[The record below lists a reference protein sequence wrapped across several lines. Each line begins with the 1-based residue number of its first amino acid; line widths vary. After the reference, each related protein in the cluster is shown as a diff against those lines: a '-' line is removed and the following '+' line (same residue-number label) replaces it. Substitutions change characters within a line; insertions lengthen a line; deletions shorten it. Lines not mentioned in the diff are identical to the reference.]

1 MRVVRGHWQML
12 VITAA
17 ILLLWF
23 TPVII
28 PLKILIVFFHE
39 LSHALAAWV
48 TGGSVESIR
57 ISPQQ
62 GGVTVTRGGNV
73 FLQMSAGYLGSLL
86 IGVLLFLGAVRSHA
100 DRIMMAILGTVML
113 LIAALYIRDGFAL
126 AFIVG
131 GGVLMLVAAR
141 FLSRDV
147 NDLVL
152 RVVGLTSM
160 IYVPMDI
167 FSDTIARSELRSDA
181 YMLAD
186 RFGGATMMWGG
197 LWLLISLLV
206 IGLCLRYGLGRHS
219 NITRSNFPETP
230 AT

>member
-1 MRVVRGHWQML
+1 ML
-12 VITAA
+12 VITVA

-39 LSHALAAWV
+39 LSHALAAWL
-48 TGGSVESIR
+48 TGGSVDSIS
-57 ISPQQ
+57 ISPQM
-62 GGVTVTRGGNV
+62 GGTTVTRGGNV

-100 DRIMMAILGTVML
+100 DRIMMAGLGVVML

-167 FSDTIARSELRSDA
+167 FSDTIARSELRSD
-181 YMLAD
+181 
-186 RFGGATMMWGG
+186 RGGRGNSDQ
-197 LWLLISLLV
+197 LLRWIDL
-206 IGLCLRYGLGRHS
+206 
-219 NITRSNFPETP
+219 
-230 AT
+230 

>member
-1 MRVVRGHWQML
+1 MKVVRGHWQML

-17 ILLLWF
+17 IFLLWF

-39 LSHALAAWV
+39 LSHALAAWI

-73 FLQMSAGYLGSLL
+73 FLLMSAGYLGSLL

-100 DRIMMAILGTVML
+100 DRIMMAVLGAVML
-113 LIAALYIRDGFAL
+113 LIAALYIRDVFAL
-126 AFIVG
+126 AFITG
-131 GGVLMLVAAR
+131 GGVLMLVVAR

-167 FSDTIARSELRSDA
+167 FSDTIARSEMRSDA

-197 LWLLISLLV
+197 LWLLVSLVV

-219 NITRSNFPETP
+219 NISNPRETP
-230 AT
+230 ST

>member
-1 MRVVRGHWQML
+1 MKVVRGHWQML

-17 ILLLWF
+17 ILVLWF

-39 LSHALAAWV
+39 LSHALAAWI

-62 GGVTVTRGGNV
+62 GGATVTRGGNV

-100 DRIMMAILGTVML
+100 DRIMMAVLGAVML
-113 LIAALYIRDGFAL
+113 LIAALYIRDVFAL
-126 AFIVG
+126 AFITG
-131 GGVLMLVAAR
+131 GGILMLVVAR

-167 FSDTIARSELRSDA
+167 FSDTIARSEMRSDA

-197 LWLLISLLV
+197 LWLLVSLVV

-219 NITRSNFPETP
+219 NISRVRTY
-230 AT
+230 

>member
-1 MRVVRGHWQML
+1 MKVVRGHWQLMVL
-12 VITAA
+12 TGAV
-17 ILLLWF
+17 LLLWF

-39 LSHALAAWV
+39 LSHALAAWI

-73 FLQMSAGYLGSLL
+73 FLLISAGYLGSLL

-100 DRIMMAILGTVML
+100 DRIMMAVLGAVML
-113 LIAALYIRDGFAL
+113 LIAVLYIRDVFAL
-126 AFIVG
+126 AFITG
-131 GGVLMLVAAR
+131 GGVLMLVVAR

-167 FSDTIARSELRSDA
+167 FSDTIARSEMRSDA
-181 YMLAD
+181 FMLAE
-186 RFGGATMMWGG
+186 RFGGATVIWGG
-197 LWLLISLLV
+197 LWLLISLAV
-206 IGLCLRYGLGRHS
+206 IGVCFRYGLGE
-219 NITRSNFPETP
+219 RSNVGEEIP
-230 AT
+230 AG

>member
-1 MRVVRGHWQML
+1 ML

-17 ILLLWF
+17 IFLLWF

-39 LSHALAAWV
+39 LSHALAAWI

-73 FLQMSAGYLGSLL
+73 FLLMSAGYLGSLL

-100 DRIMMAILGTVML
+100 DRIMMAVLGAVML
-113 LIAALYIRDGFAL
+113 LIAALYIRDVFAL
-126 AFIVG
+126 AFITG
-131 GGVLMLVAAR
+131 GGVLMLVVAR

-167 FSDTIARSELRSDA
+167 FSDTIARSEMRSDA

-197 LWLLISLLV
+197 LWLLVSLVV

-219 NITRSNFPETP
+219 NISNPRETP
-230 AT
+230 ST

>member
-1 MRVVRGHWQML
+1 MKMLRGHWQML

-17 ILLLWF
+17 IFLLWF

-39 LSHALAAWV
+39 LSHALAAWI

-73 FLQMSAGYLGSLL
+73 FLLMSAGYLGSLL

-100 DRIMMAILGTVML
+100 DRIMMAVLGAVML
-113 LIAALYIRDGFAL
+113 LIAALYIRDVFAL
-126 AFIVG
+126 AFITG
-131 GGVLMLVAAR
+131 GGVLMLVVAR

-152 RVVGLTSM
+152 RVIGLASM

-167 FSDTIARSELRSDA
+167 FSDTIARSEMRSDA

-197 LWLLISLLV
+197 LWLLVSLVV

-219 NITRSNFPETP
+219 NISNPRETP

>member
-1 MRVVRGHWQML
+1 MKVVRGHWQLMVL
-12 VITAA
+12 TGAV
-17 ILLLWF
+17 LLLWS

-39 LSHALAAWV
+39 LSHALAAWI

-73 FLQMSAGYLGSLL
+73 FLLMSAGYLGSLL

-100 DRIMMAILGTVML
+100 DRIMMAVLGAVML
-113 LIAALYIRDGFAL
+113 LIAALYIRDVFAL
-126 AFIVG
+126 AFITG
-131 GGVLMLVAAR
+131 GGVLMLVVAR

-152 RVVGLTSM
+152 RVVGLASM

-167 FSDTIARSELRSDA
+167 FSDTIARSEMRSDA

-197 LWLLISLLV
+197 LWLLVSLVV

-219 NITRSNFPETP
+219 NISNPRETP